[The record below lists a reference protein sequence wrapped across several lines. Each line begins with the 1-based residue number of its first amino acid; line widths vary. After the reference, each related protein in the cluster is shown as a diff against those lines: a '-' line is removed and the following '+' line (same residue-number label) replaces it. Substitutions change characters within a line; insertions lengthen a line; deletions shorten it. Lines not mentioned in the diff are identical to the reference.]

1 MADLHYWI
9 SDALDAMQHRPPF
22 LNYTPDPVRRH
33 QPTAIGSGAK
43 PMKTQRLLVVLTV
56 INLGLLVFL
65 LAQTRV
71 HIGAQGVRV
80 WTNIDGS
87 VLRGRALEIIDDQ
100 GRPRAAINLHPA
112 DPTGSYPETAILR
125 LIDQNGRPS
134 VKLSISERGGALAL
148 VSDAEGTYVQLSG
161 RGLTVTKDGR
171 PQAVP

>member
-1 MADLHYWI
+1 
-9 SDALDAMQHRPPF
+9 MQCSTAPVSQ
-22 LNYTPDPVRRH
+22 LYTR
-33 QPTAIGSGAK
+33 SGATASANGDLFRSK
-43 PMKTQRLLVVLTV
+43 AMKTQRLLVALTV

-71 HIGAQGVRV
+71 HIGSQGVRV
-80 WTNIDGS
+80 WSNIDGS

-171 PQAVP
+171 PQAIP